1 MGWPGLELRPRH
13 DDGEARLIQL
23 AGAAIP
29 VSEPVIFGLDAM
41 RTRFELVL
49 HGAEP
54 ALLSAAGAEAME
66 EIRAAEA
73 QLSIFRSDSWLTRLN
88 LDAAAGDAVA
98 VPAPLHQLLRQCAAV
113 HQASDG
119 AFDPTTG
126 PSLDAHGL
134 RDQSPVW
141 SEQAGAE
148 ADFASIHLES
158 PARVRFARPGLQ
170 LDLGGIGKGW
180 ALDRAAEVLRDAG
193 VPAALLHGGTSTV
206 LSFGAPFA
214 LAGRAATPRGWQIG
228 VEPFASVA
236 LRDAALSVSAS
247 RPQSRRPR
255 GHVIDPRTQQP
266 LRSGSTAAVVA
277 SSATLADA
285 WSTALLV
292 QSRTPF
298 SWKSLL

>member
-1 MGWPGLELRPRH
+1 MGRPGLELRPRH
-13 DDGEARLIQL
+13 DDGQARLIL
-23 AGAAIP
+23 PADATPSVSDP
-29 VSEPVIFGLDAM
+29 VLFGLDAM

-54 ALLSAAGAEAME
+54 DLLSAAAHEAIE
-66 EIRAAEA
+66 EIRAVEA

-88 LDAAAGDAVA
+88 LDAASGEAVR
-98 VPAPLHQLLRQCAAV
+98 VPAPLRALLRDCAAV
-113 HQASDG
+113 HRASEG

-126 PSLDAHGL
+126 PALDRHGL

-141 SEQAGAE
+141 SESRSDA
-148 ADFASIHLES
+148 ADFGAVEFLDDG
-158 PARVRFARPGLQ
+158 RVRFTQPGLQ

-206 LSFGAPFA
+206 LSFGEPFP
-214 LAGRAATPRGWQIG
+214 LAGRDATPAGWQIG
-228 VEPFASVA
+228 IEPDACLV
-236 LRDAALSVSAS
+236 LRDAALSVSAT
-247 RPQSRRPR
+247 RPHSRRSR
-255 GHVIDPRTQQP
+255 GHVIDPRTCQP
-266 LRSGSTAAVVA
+266 LRSRATAAVVA
-277 SSATLADA
+277 CSATLADA

-292 QSRTPF
+292 QSRHPF